1 MIYAFYLGNPF
12 LRNPLWSSVYAPSI
26 YASSIKSAHQP
37 THDTDDH
44 HSAYVKNAPPD
55 DYMTR
60 MTRPV
65 WVDMSGATRRKC
77 FDLVQR
83 CAFLSHDQ
91 SQHRCL
97 ADLGGVVEH
106 GTHLNLDGG
115 FKYIFHAHPY
125 LGKISNLTTIFQMGW
140 NHQLATLFFAQM
152 AEDPK
157 FFPKRMRK
165 TIATNIKKRDP
176 YLGLW
181 NNPYITL

>member
-1 MIYAFYLGNPF
+1 MHQVYTHHQLRVPINQPMILMIII
-12 LRNPLWSSVYAPSI
+12 L
-26 YASSIKSAHQP
+26 H
-37 THDTDDH
+37 TD
-44 HSAYVKNAPPD
+44 VKNAPPD
-55 DYMTR
+55 DYMTH

-115 FKYIFHAHPY
+115 FKCSPLF
-125 LGKISNLTTIFQMGW
+125 GEDFQ
-140 NHQLATLFFAQM
+140 FDYFS
-152 AEDPK
+152 D
-157 FFPKRMRK
+157 
-165 TIATNIKKRDP
+165 
-176 YLGLW
+176 GL
-181 NNPYITL
+181 